1 MDKKFLTYNQQ
12 MRYLRDNKK
21 IQCTGTA
28 DKTLLCRH
36 GYFNLV
42 NGYKMPFVTGTDIH
56 GNYVYYPSTSLQ
68 QIFSVKQFDD
78 TLRLFLLKHI
88 TKIEEEVRTFA
99 AYKFDEINQRGA
111 IPWYQVEAYNTSSSE
126 NIPKIISLISKA
138 YSEINRSKA
147 EYVRFYFE
155 HHKMLPTWI
164 LLKAISFSTFIDF
177 IDYGKTEIKTAL
189 CQLYSLTTVDDY
201 ADYKLLIGSLHWL
214 RKIRNA
220 CAHNERI
227 YSIHRNS
234 GRIRNTFLSLLP
246 PQYATERMQNLLDL
260 IMYCGFYLNTTDY
273 ASFIHELQ
281 QQLEDLRLT
290 IIGNAYDNIRNT
302 MGLHDAGHLEL
313 LLQAPKNILYHH
325 F

>member
-111 IPWYQVEAYNTSSSE
+111 IPWYQVEAYNTSSSLALS
-126 NIPKIISLISKA
+126 PKHIVKL
-138 YSEINRSKA
+138 
-147 EYVRFYFE
+147 
-155 HHKMLPTWI
+155 
-164 LLKAISFSTFIDF
+164 
-177 IDYGKTEIKTAL
+177 TEAK
-189 CQLYSLTTVDDY
+189 Q
-201 ADYKLLIGSLHWL
+201 
-214 RKIRNA
+214 
-220 CAHNERI
+220 
-227 YSIHRNS
+227 
-234 GRIRNTFLSLLP
+234 NTFDFTLSITKCFP
-246 PQYATERMQNLLDL
+246 H
-260 IMYCGFYLNTTDY
+260 GFC
-273 ASFIHELQ
+273 
-281 QQLEDLRLT
+281 
-290 IIGNAYDNIRNT
+290 
-302 MGLHDAGHLEL
+302 
-313 LLQAPKNILYHH
+313 
-325 F
+325 